1 LLIDFCEENLQLSI
15 RNHMNSNRG
24 KFQFHMKPNAKLEQ
38 RRINNSTT
46 REKEE
51 PSKKSKYSKPPRL

>member
-1 LLIDFCEENLQLSI
+1 
-15 RNHMNSNRG
+15 MNSNKG
-24 KFQFHMKPNAKLEQ
+24 KSQFHVKPNPKLDQ